1 MSRSRSKTAGH
12 AHGDRVA
19 AEKTQRRTQKDRVD
33 ESARRLTAAAVE
45 LINEKGYVQTTA
57 KDIGLRAGYSRA
69 MVAERFGSREAL
81 LEALLNDY
89 ERRIAIAAVAADAN
103 GLEKAMAP
111 VKGLQQL
118 VTDDPSFA
126 RAMFV
131 VSFEAMHD
139 TGELR
144 GRIQQLL
151 DRLRNAIAEGI
162 RAGLIDGSVTDTDA
176 DEFSRE
182 ALTSGVG
189 YAYWSIMMPEQIDFP
204 ATVSRWRQWVET
216 SLSPDAGQ
224 NPAT

>member
-1 MSRSRSKTAGH
+1 MADREVTRGRRRTAGP
-12 AHGDRVA
+12 AHGEA
-19 AEKTQRRTQKDRVD
+19 HRRTQKDRVD
-33 ESARRLTAAAVE
+33 ESARRLTSAAVE
-45 LINEKGYVQTTA
+45 LINEKGYAQTTA
-57 KDIGLRAGYSRA
+57 KEIGLRAGYSRA

-89 ERRIAIAAVAADAN
+89 ESRIALASAGADAS
-103 GLEKAMAP
+103 GFEKAMAP
-111 VKGLQQL
+111 VEGLQQL
-118 VTDDPSFA
+118 VAEDPTFA

-131 VSFEAMHD
+131 VSFEAMHH

-151 DRLRNAIAEGI
+151 NRLRDAIADGI
-162 RAGLIDGSVTDTDA
+162 RAGQVDGSVIDIEPD
-176 DEFSRE
+176 DFSRE

-204 ATVSRWRQWVET
+204 ATVARWRQWVAT

-224 NPAT
+224 LPTT